1 MASTSGQFMGKLT
14 FMSAGAA
21 HAAYLSVH
29 AIRVGPGQFLYF
41 PALIGASAG
50 ATERCAVYQQS
61 DDSLRVQ
68 MGNGL
73 WIGLD
78 QALGNLTLAADAA
91 GAVGLRF
98 GGAPWG
104 QGWQALVGGDWLPV
118 VYFPETSVPLL
129 TINSAQGDASTFAP
143 AVVTP
148 SLAAIVASRSAPG
161 ADLTQVML
169 DGAVLAGADLSGADF
184 SGASLRDADLS
195 ACSLEKAI
203 FRQAALGG
211 VCFDGARLDGAD
223 MTGATLAA
231 PGWGAPASAKGLVL
245 AGCQAA
251 GAVLGGQ
258 ASPLDCSGANLSAGT
273 FTGADLSGLI
283 LAQANL
289 GRANLAGCSLAGATL
304 DGADLTGVLA
314 PGANF
319 KAASLRNVRAHGA
332 NFVRADLS
340 AARLGQAQ
348 MGAKSFLFKLAAAYA
363 ADLQA
368 PYPDQALQAAFAQN
382 GVTLWPQAPIAA
394 TIAGSRWQIADP
406 AGPYLLIL
414 NGTEIDVFLD
424 AANPSP
430 AILRA
435 ALCLDTQASGA
446 SLGGADLRGVRW
458 FGSKASLDHADLEGA
473 ALAGSLLASIDLTQA
488 FLSGAD
494 LSDCVLVQAR
504 MAGCTVNAGASGQ
517 AFSLEGA
524 QLQGCDFGNT
534 TLLSGLLV
542 DAGVALAQG
551 VPLFSL
557 PSADADKMTP
567 AAIATLAGAF
577 GRAGYPIGAAP
588 GLQTIQTWNIDNG
601 SDPNPADP
609 ASYIVKVVQG
619 QPTVFDG
626 GTGAFLFTLPASA
639 LPLLANASPPPQLVS
654 DFDQAG
660 YGLAANAAIA
670 NGSYWQVA
678 PSAGAGIVGPYGY
691 SAFRVVRQAA
701 ALMVFGAGT
710 LLLRDWP
717 QYPAGLAFQ
726 ATSGLPAALSAAC
739 VGPAGYP
746 AALAQ
751 SGQLTWQAF
760 FTAGASSQ
768 GASGG

>member
-1 MASTSGQFMGKLT
+1 MASTSGRFMGKLT
-14 FMSAGAA
+14 FASTDAA
-21 HAAYLSVH
+21 HPAFLSVY

-41 PALIGASAG
+41 PALVAASAG
-50 ATERCAVYQQS
+50 ATERCTIYQQS

-68 MGNGL
+68 MGQGS

-78 QALGNLTLAADAA
+78 PALGRLTLTADAA
-91 GAVGLRF
+91 GAAALRF
-98 GGAPWG
+98 NGTPWG
-104 QGWQALVGGDWLPV
+104 QGWQVLAGGDWTPV
-118 VYFPETSVPLL
+118 VYFPETEVPLL

-148 SLAAIVASRSAPG
+148 SLAAIVASGSARG

-169 DGAVLAGADLSGADF
+169 DGAVLAGVDLESADF
-184 SGASLRDADLS
+184 SGASLRGAVLS
-195 ACSLEKAI
+195 GCPLANAI
-203 FRQAALGG
+203 FHQAMLGG
-211 VCFDGARLDGAD
+211 VCFDGATLDGAD

-314 PGANF
+314 PGSDF

-368 PYPDQALQAAFAQN
+368 PYPDAALQAAFAQN

-394 TIAGSRWQIADP
+394 TNVGSRWQIADP

-414 NGTEIDVFLD
+414 NGTGIDVFLD

-430 AILRA
+430 AILRG

-577 GRAGYPIGAAP
+577 RQAGYPIGATP

-601 SDPNPADP
+601 SDTNPADP
-609 ASYIVKVVQG
+609 ASYIVKMAQG

-626 GTGAFLFTLPASA
+626 GTGAFLFTLPLSA
-639 LPLLANASPPPQLVS
+639 LPLLVNASPPPQLVS

-660 YGLAANAAIA
+660 YGLAASAVIA

-678 PSAGAGIVGPYGY
+678 PSADAGIVGPYGY
-691 SAFRVVRQAA
+691 SAFRVVRQAM

-746 AALAQ
+746 ATLAQ
-751 SGQLTWQAF
+751 SGQLAWQAF

-768 GASGG
+768 GASAG